1 MTDIYLEYGDVI
13 HITSKTE
20 SLNGKQFLI
29 KYIDEK
35 HIRIAN
41 QEGTREIQL
50 EEDGS
55 FSDLAIIAI
64 KKIYSN
70 PLKGFALQ
78 NGLVIGKTI
87 FIKFVQEDFPDMTG
101 YISNLENDRIEIMLE
116 TEEIIYID
124 FEYKGLPSFIKQY
137 KIQSNTILDA
147 THQPIEP
154 TLPEVGNI
162 DILPEINEIIQHD
175 PDHTDILQ
183 EIRDEYNRAQQDNIS
198 VERDIIPAGVITL
211 GEKLKLVVRTEK
223 EEKFLSHSIE
233 AQVTDI
239 VDSLLSTIP
248 NSERTDSVL
257 ADVHHQVERYKQLI
271 TIFSKKDEHGTILCP
286 STYGENNKPL
296 ATLLT
301 SGNSKIPKWILP
313 VITAERKIY
322 SDKDKEDFDNNIAGF
337 IRGEKAA
344 QIDYYSNTNTK
355 TPFVNYIKSVNE
367 YSIPYT
373 REKVENPKLI
383 NDDQETLLNNVERV
397 KINPKGKYICERP
410 DDNFMIQ
417 KVTTGSKYTE
427 NETINIKSFV
437 MLRDFMA
444 EYSKIN
450 LNNSSIMTRS
460 AMNKNH
466 ISFPND
472 PSIND
477 KMVDKYEEN
486 NFFDD
491 TNKQKC
497 PKDRTDIKHMEEKE
511 LKEYRQKSYEE
522 KIINVTKEGHETE
535 PKLVEHLKY
544 LKKRS
549 EVDFLRKYT
558 NYKFNTDNVRMGADG
573 LDTDKYYAKLRE
585 IYAKF
590 VYTIIPAT
598 ADLIK
603 LSFIDSNKR
612 MTRNYSFLEF
622 VNQFLEPFMV
632 NSKNIHFNG
641 GYHFIKFF
649 IQDKIREYV
658 DKVQKHNKS
667 VEDQTNKIKDISVI
681 SNKDVFKEI
690 IDSKKDVFQ
699 KNYFGELEVITTAS
713 STERLSSMFNI
724 DGTDIMSNIIFS
736 KNLNLVVDPSFVEG
750 VIGDNSDCAQKFI
763 AKDYSEFNKLKQDN
777 GVKELKYDAGLDDTP
792 YELLQNY
799 IKYKDT
805 VGNFKEFLEKKLI
818 DKHSCPESA
827 AANLAATIIRGH
839 KLVSPGEYARL
850 NHLEKLEFFK
860 RTDTNQWKLD
870 RNVSNIN
877 FVNNNEL
884 FCNVNSKC
892 IKNDKTKTCDSI
904 TEYRNVYVAEFKTR
918 LDALDDKLRIQNEN
932 SIEKLSG
939 FITRNNILKYIQS
952 HRQNLL
958 TVELAKP
965 LVIDNTPKTQHTL
978 RRDDILSHKNFPEK
992 QTFLKRF
999 ADERTRA
1006 HFPNVEG
1013 ESEHWL
1019 YCKETNIK
1027 LIPVFLIEL
1036 ATEYDTKGAEA
1047 YKTKLEDILSNCGDP
1062 DSDGAYYDKNS
1073 GYFISKMNYA
1083 TTDDYTTHSIIEEE
1097 EDTTPE
1103 IFNRNTKTIE
1113 TVFIAICSNLDILH
1127 KADTFR
1133 KFVSVETIKMID
1145 GLRTEEQHRKRYDK
1159 NRLKDSKL
1167 VYLPYDTFINR
1178 QIIIT
1183 VSALIL
1189 ISIQT
1194 ATPSIGKTKTFGECV
1209 KSFTGYPQVTPS
1221 NDKSGVKYLSC
1232 AIIKLK
1238 SSIAPWDGIKMKED
1252 IFYKEVS
1259 RILDDLFKIDYVMKL
1274 YDKKEKENQR
1284 LRQSV
1289 KITDV
1294 TTNNISKWVGVLP
1307 PIVKF
1312 TIDAKNIKP
1321 IDNGIIDYLL
1331 KNPEDNNN
1339 KIGVI
1344 KSKIIFY
1351 GYAIIESI
1359 NEEIAKIIK
1368 SEPSA
1373 NLLLGTSGDKPYTQN
1388 SCCNEIN
1395 NQKNVLAYLSKREN
1409 RISEFITNSRK
1420 CEAVLLEL
1428 RQLSTPRTFCYNED
1442 TSNRIKTDQFPK
1454 QHLSN
1459 IIETFIHHL
1468 KFDENCPIP
1477 PMFGETYKKPNG
1489 YDSKKSF
1496 EEKIEIFRKA
1506 NYDTTTFDN
1515 ILKTVYSKKMKS
1527 AVAITNDKNTYDES
1541 VKFNRFITSMTQ
1553 NVVPEDIV
1561 EGTAVDIMH
1570 KFSTTSIDEFKNYI
1584 LNVNGEMLK
1593 KIVDNENH
1601 ENASKFENN
1610 LKAITE
1616 MSSWNIYKQDVDKI
1630 QPNTLF
1636 FNFVQN
1642 AIFNVSKL
1650 YPSFIINSISVRS
1663 KDDKRWGLSTKHHEH
1678 LDKFNKINLFEL
1690 LGIHNDQSK
1699 DVFLKDLPELDSII
1713 QLSRNIPNSDKYD
1726 KNVTNLLLT
1735 YSWLSVFRIFIHSA
1749 SQLNDDD
1756 RDRDH
1761 YNRKIIEILTAFL
1774 NIETKNKEFLDISN
1788 KQVEEESFKS
1798 RQREKKVFT
1807 DLLKGMNSDGRKLM
1821 KEMKNIGL
1829 GIWREGRIGVVKY
1842 DKKAYDRN
1850 VELYPVDE
1858 DAENEIV
1865 NQIENDDPVID
1876 EEEQSGYDNGE
1887 GDGNDDNDNEI

>member
-137 KIQSNTILDA
+137 KIQSNPILDA
-147 THQPIEP
+147 THQPNEP
-154 TLPEVGNI
+154 ALPEVGNI
-162 DILPEINEIIQHD
+162 DIIPEINEIIQHD

-183 EIRDEYNRAQQDNIS
+183 EIRDEYNRAQQNNIS
-198 VERDIIPAGVITL
+198 VERDINPAGEIKR

-223 EEKFLSHSIE
+223 AEKFLSHSIE

-248 NSERTDSVL
+248 NSERTESVL

-313 VITAERKIY
+313 VIAAERKIY
-322 SDKDKEDFDNNIAGF
+322 SDKEKEEFSNNNNGDFYNNIAGF
-337 IRGEKAA
+337 IRGEKAE
-344 QIDYYSNTNTK
+344 QIGYYSNTNTK
-355 TPFVNYIKSVNE
+355 ETPFVKYIKSVNE

-373 REKVENPKLI
+373 REKVENPKRI

-397 KINPKGKYICERP
+397 KINPKGKYIRERP

-417 KVTTGSKYTE
+417 KLTTGSKYTE

-466 ISFPND
+466 ISFPIN

-486 NFFDD
+486 NFLDD

-497 PKDRTDIKHMEEKE
+497 PKDRPIIQHMEEKE

-522 KIINVTKEGHETE
+522 KIINVTKKGHETE
-535 PKLVEHLKY
+535 PKIVDQMENLKE
-544 LKKRS
+544 RS
-549 EVDFLRKYT
+549 EVEFLRKNT
-558 NYKFNTDNVRMGADG
+558 NYKLNTDNVR
-573 LDTDKYYAKLRE
+573 LDTDSEK
-585 IYAKF
+585 YAKF

-603 LSFIDSNKR
+603 LCFIDSNKHL
-612 MTRNYSFLEF
+612 TRNYSFLEF

-641 GYHFIKFF
+641 GYHFIQAVIK
-649 IQDKIREYV
+649 DKIEKY
-658 DKVQKHNKS
+658 DAKVKLHNES
-667 VEDQTNKIKDISVI
+667 VQNQTEQIKKKNISIVI
-681 SNKDVFKEI
+681 SSKDAFKQI

-724 DGTDIMSNIIFS
+724 DGTDMMSNIIFS
-736 KNLNLVVDPSFVEG
+736 KNRNLVIQPSLVEG

-763 AKDYSEFNKLKQDN
+763 AKVYSEFNKLQHDN
-777 GVKELKYDAGLDDTP
+777 GVKELKYDAGQDDTP
-792 YELLQNY
+792 YELLQHY

-827 AANLAATIIRGH
+827 AADLAATIIRGH

-850 NHLEKLEFFK
+850 NHLKKVLFYK
-860 RTDTNQWKLD
+860 RTDTNQWKDDPSVNGL
-870 RNVSNIN
+870 N

-939 FITRNNILKYIQS
+939 FITRNNNLKYIQS
-952 HRQNLL
+952 HRQNFL
-958 TVELAKP
+958 TVELAKL

-978 RRDDILSHKNFPEK
+978 LRDKILSHKNFPEK
-992 QTFLKRF
+992 QTYLKRF
-999 ADERTRA
+999 AGMFTRA

-1036 ATEYDTKGAEA
+1036 ATEYDTNGADA
-1047 YKTKLEDILSNCGDP
+1047 YKTKLENILSNCGDP
-1062 DSDGAYYDKNS
+1062 ENDGSYYDKNS
-1073 GYFISKMNYA
+1073 GYLISKINYA

-1103 IFNRNTKTIE
+1103 KFNRNTKTIE
-1113 TVFIAICSNLDILH
+1113 TVFHAICSNLDILH

-1133 KFVSVETIKMID
+1133 KFVFDETIKMTD
-1145 GLRTEEQHRKRYDK
+1145 GLRTEEQHKKKNDK

-1178 QIIIT
+1178 QIILT

-1238 SSIAPWDGIKMKED
+1238 SSTAPWDGIKMKED

-1259 RILDDLFKIDYVMKL
+1259 RILEEFFKKDYVMEL

-1289 KITDV
+1289 NITDVEV

-1312 TIDAKNIKP
+1312 TVDTKNIKH
-1321 IDNGIIDYLL
+1321 IDNGIIDDLL
-1331 KNPEDNNN
+1331 KNPQDDNN

-1368 SEPSA
+1368 SVPSA

-1388 SCCNEIN
+1388 SCCNENN

-1420 CEAVLLEL
+1420 CEAVLLKL

-1468 KFDENCPIP
+1468 KFDKNCPIP

-1496 EEKIEIFRKA
+1496 EDKIEIFRKA

-1515 ILKTVYSKKMKS
+1515 ILKTVYSENMKS

-1541 VKFNRFITSMTQ
+1541 VKFNRFITSMIQ

-1584 LNVNGEMLK
+1584 LNVNGKMLK
-1593 KIVDNENH
+1593 QIVDNENH
-1601 ENASKFENN
+1601 ENASNFEKN

-1650 YPSFIINSISVRS
+1650 YPSFIINGKRAHVG
-1663 KDDKRWGLSTKHHEH
+1663 DDKRWGLSTNHHEH
-1678 LDKFNKINLFEL
+1678 LEEFNNKNLFKL
-1690 LGIHNDQSK
+1690 IDIYNDDDK
-1699 DVFLKDLPELDSII
+1699 DVFSGDLAELETII
-1713 QLSRNIPNSDKYD
+1713 QLSKNIPNSDKYD
-1726 KNVTNLLLT
+1726 KNVTNLILT

-1749 SQLNDDD
+1749 SQFNDED

-1761 YNRKIIEILTAFL
+1761 YNKKIIEFLTAFL
-1774 NIETKNKEFLDISN
+1774 KIETKNKEFLDISI
-1788 KQVEEESFKS
+1788 KQVEDQSFKS

-1858 DAENEIV
+1858 DAE
-1865 NQIENDDPVID
+1865 IENVDENPDIDD
-1876 EEEQSGYDNGE
+1876 EEQSGYDNGD
-1887 GDGNDDNDNEI
+1887 GDGNDDNDNDLE